1 MLLPVLQAV
10 SQVAAKDS
18 PTVLNLSF
26 ADQQLNTALRLMQG
40 QIVGL
45 RSSVLPP
52 WSVSLIAL
60 GVHPATIAEAQQ
72 VGGNLQ
78 GALAFL
84 LDRGYLGRAQLDTA
98 AQERAL
104 SALLPLAWQTSM
116 TSSAPWSGAP
126 ADLPLNSTQTRQAV
140 ETAERHA
147 ALLTREERAL
157 KPSSRFAANPLSAPA
172 LLGDEGKERV
182 YHAAMRGLSLGEM
195 SQRTP
200 QRWDTLAQTV
210 SRLLRDGAL
219 RPQNA
224 AAPREVADAL
234 KAGQAAPDFC
244 LPDLA
249 GGEVRLSALRGQ
261 PVWLVFNRQSTCAM
275 CNPHHAK
282 IITMHERLRARGVQI
297 VSVWGSPLEDLSS
310 GIGRQRPPYPVLAD
324 PHDETYDRYG
334 LRMSLGGTLD
344 PRNLSTMIQGFRMM
358 GASALKDDGELLRMP
373 AEFLIGADGVI
384 ETAHYN
390 SYGSDW
396 LPLERVLAWAD
407 QQKPGSSKLN

>member
-10 SQVAAKDS
+10 SQVAVKDS

-26 ADQQLNTALRLMQG
+26 ADSQLNTALRLMQG

-60 GVHPATIAEAQQ
+60 GVHPASIAEAQQ

-84 LDRGYLGRAQLDTA
+84 LDRGSLGRAQLDEVA
-98 AQERAL
+98 HERAL

-116 TSSAPWSGAP
+116 TSTAPWPDAP
-126 ADLPLNSTQTRQAV
+126 DELPLHSVQIRGV
-140 ETAERHA
+140 VDTAERHA
-147 ALLTREERAL
+147 ALLTPEERSF
-157 KPSSRFAANPLSAPA
+157 KPSSRFEASPLSAPTIA
-172 LLGDEGKERV
+172 GDDSKERV
-182 YHAAMRGLSLGEM
+182 YHAAMRGLNLGEM
-195 SQRTP
+195 SQRLP
-200 QRWDTLAQTV
+200 QRWDILTQTV
-210 SRLLRDGAL
+210 SRLLREGAL
-219 RPQNA
+219 RPQDA
-224 AAPREVADAL
+224 TAPRQVADTL
-234 KAGQAAPDFC
+234 NAGQAAPDFC

-275 CNPHHAK
+275 CNPHHAQ
-282 IITMHERLRARGVQI
+282 IIAMHERLRARGVQI

-324 PHDETYDRYG
+324 PGDETYDRYG
-334 LRMSLGGTLD
+334 LRMSLRGTLD
-344 PRNLSTMIQGFRMM
+344 PRNLPTMIQGFRMM

-373 AEFLIGADGVI
+373 AEFLIDADGVI

-396 LPLERVLAWAD
+396 LPMERVMAWAD
-407 QQKPGSSKLN
+407 QQSASSIR